1 MSSKADTG
9 FFVTLTVLQSDVADS
24 LHRLVLSRSAE
35 TSSPRAAGRRQTP
48 DRLYVLLI
56 RLLGQKMCNE
66 TETRIQHF
74 VSLQWK
80 CLYLY
85 ISVFWSF
92 LCFVFLSSLCLTA
105 VYQSVYKVLR
115 KTKTAQTD
123 GSLQSADLRFTPH
136 WLYHRCQT
144 FLTLFYRRE
153 NNPPCSHRELR
164 PHTADFDFLNV
175 SPSLTHK
182 LSLWHN
188 LYHMTVIALSLSL
201 SLRSRN
207 TCSVQDLCFQQL
219 RIVAVWFHAVRG
231 SAWFTNIVLWPFKN
245 VSWAPSESVN
255 SVTHH

>member
-1 MSSKADTG
+1 M
-9 FFVTLTVLQSDVADS
+9 
-24 LHRLVLSRSAE
+24 
-35 TSSPRAAGRRQTP
+35 
-48 DRLYVLLI
+48 
-56 RLLGQKMCNE
+56 
-66 TETRIQHF
+66 
-74 VSLQWK
+74 SLQWK

-105 VYQSVYKVLR
+105 VYQSVYKVFR

-144 FLTLFYRRE
+144 FLTLFYRKE

-164 PHTADFDFLNV
+164 PHTADYDFLNV

-188 LYHMTVIALSLSL
+188 LYHMTVICLSLSP
-201 SLRSRN
+201 SAAE
-207 TCSVQDLCFQQL
+207 TPAAC
-219 RIVAVWFHAVRG
+219 RICVF
-231 SAWFTNIVLWPFKN
+231 S
-245 VSWAPSESVN
+245 SSESWSSGSTPLEVLLDLQI
-255 SVTHH
+255 SSCDLLKMWVELPASPSTV